1 MLIDRHRVAALLEL
15 SRIAGG
21 SEAERVA
28 SQPALETLLVALYAA
43 ATPTARERFTQR
55 MERLPASETPWGAL
69 RRDPAGQLALGT
81 AIPPVV
87 HLVLGQRDDDP
98 DAAEDGNRLPDR
110 DLKAGEP
117 WRPLYTAFDRW
128 DTPVIAAHIGPMGW
142 QLPLIRPTPL
152 DEGLAAEFPPA
163 RPVLRQTTTSAT
175 PQPSA
180 PGPTSRQEAPPPSP
194 EPAPA
199 APSTPANHSSIA
211 LPIAAGLGA
220 AALGGALVLAFTRTH
235 TTPEVMP

>member
-1 MLIDRHRVAALLEL
+1 MLIDRHRVAALLDL
-15 SRIAGG
+15 SRIAGS

-55 MERLPASETPWGAL
+55 IERLPASEKPWGAL
-69 RRDPAGQLALGT
+69 RRNPSGQLALGPP
-81 AIPPVV
+81 IPPVV

-110 DLKAGEP
+110 DMKAGQP
-117 WRPLYTAFDRW
+117 WLPLYAAFDRW

-142 QLPLIRPTPL
+142 QLPLTRPTPL

-163 RPVLRQTTTSAT
+163 RPILRQLTTSAT

-180 PGPTSRQEAPPPSP
+180 PEPASPQGAPPLAPT
-194 EPAPA
+194 PAPA
-199 APSTPANHSSIA
+199 SAPASPSSIA